1 MLGDGETGR
10 RSDRSGLASSAVTRT
25 QFRRFE
31 PGDTEAAGRLLA
43 TRHAAHRREEPLL
56 AARYEDPGTAAAEVA
71 AALAAGATGA
81 VADTDRQVTGYLLGQ
96 TKDNPVWGANSWV
109 ESAGQAVLEA
119 ETVRDLYAVAAPVW
133 VEAGKDAHYALVP
146 AHDKALVDAWFRL
159 GFGQQHV
166 HGIRE
171 VPDGPATA
179 VPGVQVRPAERRDI
193 PVLGEL
199 DLVLPRHQAMAP
211 TYSAGEKPTLE
222 EAVRSWEDTFDE
234 EGYYYVVA
242 EHDGRVVGAGVG
254 CALEQ
259 SSAHLGLTRPDR
271 AGFLGFAA
279 VLPEARG
286 LGAGRALG
294 EDVLAWT
301 AAEGFT
307 SAVTDWRA
315 TNLLSSR
322 TWPKLGYRPS
332 FLRLHRR
339 IGY

>member
-1 MLGDGETGR
+1 
-10 RSDRSGLASSAVTRT
+10 V
-25 QFRRFE
+25 
-31 PGDTEAAGRLLA
+31 
-43 TRHAAHRREEPLL
+43 EPLL
-56 AARYEDPGTAAAEVA
+56 AARFEDPDAATAEVE

-81 VADTDRQVTGYLLGQ
+81 VAVDGGEVTGYLLGQ
-96 TKDNPVWGANSWV
+96 TKDNPVWGPNAWV
-109 ESAGQAVLEA
+109 ESAGQAVTEA
-119 ETVRDLYAVAAPVW
+119 EVVRDLYAVAAPDW
-133 VEAGKDAHYALVP
+133 VDAGKDAHYALVP
-146 AHDKALVDAWFRL
+146 AHDAALVDAWFRL
-159 GFGQQHV
+159 GFGQQQV

-171 VPDGPATA
+171 VPDQPFAD
-179 VPGVQVRPAERRDI
+179 VPGVRVRLAERRDI

-199 DLVLPRHQAMAP
+199 DLALPRHQASAP
-211 TYSAGEKPTLE
+211 TYSAGETLTLE
-222 EAVRSWEDTFDE
+222 EAVQSWEDTFDE
-234 EGYYYVVA
+234 EGWCYVVA

-254 CALEQ
+254 CALEE
-259 SSAHLGLTRPDR
+259 SSTHTGLTRPEH

-294 EDVLAWT
+294 EAVLAWT
-301 AAEGFT
+301 AAAGFT